1 MGGKTDEKR
10 MRFQIGSFVNKQHKF
25 SNDVTLLTL
34 PYLTQ
39 VALQSLTP
47 TSITNKHRPF
57 DILFFSCF
65 LVDAIFPLYMLLS
78 TDQIGIMFFPS
89 SISRLVGHFF
99 FFSFVFSGLVVR
111 IWLPISV
118 ANIRFIFGVCFCYN
132 VFSLGLL
139 VTSKVYSLARAPHSL
154 NRFTRSLY
162 SQVCSLT

>member
-39 VALQSLTP
+39 VALQSVTP

-99 FFSFVFSGLVVR
+99 FFFFFFLRFFRSCCSDLIAHLSCQYPFYFWGVLLLQRVFT
-111 IWLPISV
+111 WP
-118 ANIRFIFGVCFCYN
+118 
-132 VFSLGLL
+132 LG
-139 VTSKVYSLARAPHSL
+139 
-154 NRFTRSLY
+154 
-162 SQVCSLT
+162 CS